1 MMKKISILGSTGS
14 IGRQALDVIDK
25 LDDIS
30 VAAISTNTNISLL
43 EMQIRKYKPQIAA
56 VADEASAAKLKIAVA
71 DTSAK
76 VVSGVRG
83 ICEAA
88 TAEGANAV
96 LTSIVGI
103 AGLIPTLC
111 AIKSKKDILLANKE
125 TLVAAGDIII
135 NAAKDNNVNIIPV
148 DSEHSAI
155 FQCLQCGANAEKI
168 ILTASGGA
176 FYGKKREELKN
187 VTAAQAL
194 SHPNWV
200 MGNKITIDSAT
211 LMNKGLEVIE
221 AHFLFGVPYEN
232 IEVVVHRQSIIHSM
246 VEFSDNSILAQMG
259 MPDMRLPIQYAITF
273 PKRTK
278 QIAQKLNLAD
288 LCLSFSPPDTDS
300 FRLLPLAVEAG
311 KKGGTAPAALNAAN
325 EAAVGLFL
333 KGSINFLDIENIVES
348 YLNKHYFIKNPSLR
362 DIINTDRQIKNE
374 IRLSKKKA

>member
-1 MMKKISILGSTGS
+1 MKKISILGSTGS